1 MKWLAALLMAVTAA
15 ASSSQEWVQQANQAL
30 EDENFTLAAELLE
43 KVLTESPD
51 DHETR
56 FQLAYAYTRLG
67 EHDKAIEGYR
77 QVVEAK
83 PDLIAAQ
90 VNLSMLLMQN
100 GSAQE
105 ALPHLQAVTEARP
118 DDARF
123 RLFLAQALLD
133 ARRFEDAVPAFERA
147 LELNPSSADAALGM
161 GQSLELSGRLAEA
174 AQAYRKGAAI
184 DPKIANMLLGLAQTL
199 EERGDVDQA
208 LPLYGEYLTANS
220 DAVHV
225 RERLGILLMNQ
236 GRYEEAI
243 AELTPA
249 VERKPTPANREAL
262 AQAFLMTDRRSEA
275 LGLLQDALQNDPS
288 NTELLVRYANV
299 LLHSGETEHAAQ
311 HYYTAIKRAPDHV
324 DAWNGL
330 AFSLYK
336 MENFPGTLKALI
348 QARMKAPLK
357 PAALYL
363 RAITEDKLQMY
374 KEALASYQEFLATN
388 PGMEDEEWKS
398 QQRIKVIKKV
408 LEPR

>member
-1 MKWLAALLMAVTAA
+1 MKWLAALLMAITVAA
-15 ASSSQEWVQQANQAL
+15 ASHEWVQQANQAL
-30 EDENFTLAAELLE
+30 EDENFVLAAELLE

-56 FQLAYAYTRLG
+56 FQLAYAYTRLE

-77 QVVEAK
+77 QVVDAK

-90 VNLSMLLMQN
+90 VNLSLLLMQN

-105 ALPHLQAVTEARP
+105 ALPHLQAVTQARP

-133 ARRFEDAVPAFERA
+133 ARRFDDAVRAFQRV
-147 LELNPSSADAALGM
+147 LELDASSADAALGL
-161 GQSLELSGRLAEA
+161 GQSLERSGRFTEA
-174 AQAYRKGAAI
+174 AQAYRRASAV
-184 DPKIANMLLGLAQTL
+184 DPKIANLLLGLAETL
-199 EERGDVDQA
+199 EEQGDVDQA
-208 LPLYGEYLTANS
+208 LSLYSEYLTANS
-220 DAVHV
+220 DADHV

-236 GRYEEAI
+236 ARYEEAI
-243 AELTPA
+243 AALAPV

-262 AQAFLMTDRRSEA
+262 ALAFLLTDRRGEA
-275 LGLLQDALQNDPS
+275 LRLLRDALHNDPS

-299 LLHSGETEHAAQ
+299 LLHAGETETAAQ
-311 HYYTAIKRAPDHV
+311 HYYTAVKRAPDQV

-330 AFSLYK
+330 AFTLYK
-336 MENFPGTLKALI
+336 LENFPGTLKALM
-348 QARMKAPLK
+348 QAQGKAPLK

-363 RAITEDKLQMY
+363 RAITEDKMQMY
-374 KEALASYQEFLATN
+374 EQALTSYQEFLATN
-388 PGMEDEEWKS
+388 PGMQDEEWKS

-408 LEPR
+408 LDPR

>member
-1 MKWLAALLMAVTAA
+1 MKWLAALLMVVTAA
-15 ASSSQEWVQQANQAL
+15 AASHEWVQQANQAL
-30 EDENFTLAAELLE
+30 EDENFSLAAELLE

-56 FQLAYAYTRLG
+56 FQLAYAYTRLE

-83 PDLIAAQ
+83 PDLIAAR
-90 VNLSMLLMQN
+90 VNLSLLLMQN
-100 GSAQE
+100 GNAQE
-105 ALPHLQAVTEARP
+105 ALPHLQAVTQARP

-133 ARRFEDAVPAFERA
+133 ARRFDDAVPAFERA
-147 LELNPSSADAALGM
+147 LELNASSADAALGL
-161 GQSLELSGRLAEA
+161 GQSLERIGRFTEA
-174 AQAYRKGAAI
+174 AQAYRKGAAV

-208 LPLYGEYLTANS
+208 LSLYREYLTANS

-225 RERLGILLMNQ
+225 RERFGILLMNQ

-243 AELTPA
+243 AALAPA
-249 VERKPTPANREAL
+249 VERKPTPVNREAL
-262 AQAFLMTDRRSEA
+262 AQAFLMTGRRGEA
-275 LGLLQDALQNDPS
+275 LRLLRDALQNDPS

-299 LLHSGETEHAAQ
+299 LLHAGETEKAAQ
-311 HYYTAIKRAPDHV
+311 HYYTAVKRAPDHV

-330 AFSLYK
+330 AFTLYK
-336 MENFPGTLKALI
+336 LENFPGTLKALM
-348 QARMKAPLK
+348 QARQKAPLK

-363 RAITEDKLQMY
+363 RAITEDKMQMY
-374 KEALASYQEFLATN
+374 KEALASYQDFLATS
-388 PGMEDEEWKS
+388 PGMQDEEWKS

>member
-15 ASSSQEWVQQANQAL
+15 AASHEWVQQANQAL

-56 FQLAYAYTRLG
+56 FQLAYAYTRLE

-77 QVVEAK
+77 RVVEAK

-90 VNLSMLLMQN
+90 VNLGLLFMQN

-105 ALPHLQAVTEARP
+105 ALPHLQAITQARP

-133 ARRFEDAVPAFERA
+133 ARRFDDAVPAFERA
-147 LELNPSSADAALGM
+147 LELDASSADATLGL
-161 GQSLELSGRLAEA
+161 GQSLEQSGRFMEA

-199 EERGDVDQA
+199 EERGDVDPA
-208 LPLYGEYLTANS
+208 LSLYGEYLTANS

-225 RERLGILLMNQ
+225 RERFGILLMNQ
-236 GRYEEAI
+236 KRYEEAI
-243 AELTPA
+243 AALAPV

-262 AQAFLMTDRRSEA
+262 AQAFLMTDRRGEA
-275 LGLLQDALQNDPS
+275 LRLLRDALQNDPS
-288 NTELLVRYANV
+288 NTELLVRYANI
-299 LLHSGETEHAAQ
+299 LLHAGETEKAAQ
-311 HYYTAIKRAPDHV
+311 HYYTAIKGAPDHV

-336 MENFPGTLKALI
+336 LENFPGTLKALT
-348 QARMKAPLK
+348 QAREKAPLK

-388 PGMEDEEWKS
+388 PGMQDEEWKS
-398 QQRIKVIKKV
+398 QQRIKVIKRV